1 MATLAA
7 PPSTLNAI
15 APRPSPEEDIEMLFR
30 AGWSFPQPFL
40 SLLQLIQHWIQ
51 VQQRLEKSY
60 RAVSTASIDTLWQ
73 TMMNL
78 ADVSWHPFLTSTNA
92 PQGLI
97 PKPGLIY
104 RAFTR
109 IFPVPVKIFVERV
122 LPQELISIR
131 LFPMPGL
138 EERVTYHLKSTVRG
152 TQISYSIT
160 LRGWLS
166 PLAWSLMRPYA
177 AKVAA
182 ALARA
187 AEHPDLLQGRR
198 SRLELENWL

>member
-1 MATLAA
+1 M
-7 PPSTLNAI
+7 
-15 APRPSPEEDIEMLFR
+15 MLSKE
-30 AGWSFPQPFL
+30 WSFPRPFI
-40 SLLQLIQHWIQ
+40 SLLQLIQRWIQ
-51 VQQRLEKSY
+51 VQQQLEKSY

-78 ADVSWHPFLTSTNA
+78 ADVSWHPLLTSTNA
-92 PQGLI
+92 PRGLI

-109 IFPVPVKIFVERV
+109 IFPIPVNIFVERV

-131 LFPMPGL
+131 VFPVPGL

-152 TQISYSIT
+152 TQISYSVT

-166 PLAWSLMRPYA
+166 PLAWSILRPYA
-177 AKVAA
+177 AKVAS
-182 ALARA
+182 ALAQA
-187 AEHPDLLQGRR
+187 AEHPDLLQGNR